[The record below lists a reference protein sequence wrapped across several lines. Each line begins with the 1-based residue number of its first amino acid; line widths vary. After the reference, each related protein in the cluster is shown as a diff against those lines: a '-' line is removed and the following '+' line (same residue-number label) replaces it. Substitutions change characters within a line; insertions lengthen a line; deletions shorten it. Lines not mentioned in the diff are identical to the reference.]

1 MKAWVVREFG
11 GPEQMHWE
19 EWPDPV
25 AAAGQVVIR
34 VQASGINFAETRM
47 RMGSYGGITRP
58 LVLGM
63 ESAGFVE
70 QVGCGVTQ
78 LKVGDRV
85 MARARGSHA
94 EKVLADARKV
104 MPLPSALDFVQ
115 GAAVPV
121 GWHTAWHA
129 LVTVARLRAG
139 QRVLIE
145 AIASSVGSAALQIA
159 RRHGCWVAGSA
170 SRDDKLATARE
181 WGADAVYNYKTED
194 FVSRA
199 IADTDG
205 QGIDIACATI
215 GAETLERVLACM
227 ANEGQVLMYGSTG
240 GRVVTF
246 DLRCGERNVALRT
259 LSIDTSSRYYSE
271 SVPSFN
277 LFALPAFADGRY
289 KPVVS
294 TVLPMSELARAH
306 EMLGDRRHFGKL
318 IMVNE

>member
-25 AAAGQVVIR
+25 AGAGQVVIR

-47 RMGSYGGITRP
+47 RTGSYGGIRRP